1 MPLVAPLVVTIAL
14 ASLTASPAARPAS
27 QLTQL
32 PQGTKV
38 VTLRCTPAPAPAPT
52 VDKDALRPPSGP
64 TGSSEMQVGT
74 FATDTAQAATVI
86 DLGPCPQEL
95 AADEPQPE
103 PEPETTTTP
112 TGKPADEQGLD
123 DAERARREQAD
134 LIRRM
139 LEEMN
144 RRSGGVMGGMT
155 R

>member
-1 MPLVAPLVVTIAL
+1 MPLVAPLVVTVAL
-14 ASLTASPAARPAS
+14 ASLTASPAARPAP

-32 PQGTKV
+32 PQGTNV

-86 DLGPCPQEL
+86 DLGPCPQEP
-95 AADEPQPE
+95 AADEPQ

-144 RRSGGVMGGMT
+144 RRSGGVIGGMS

>member
-1 MPLVAPLVVTIAL
+1 MPLIAPLVVSVAL
-14 ASLTASPAARPAS
+14 ASLTASPAARPAP

-38 VTLRCTPAPAPAPT
+38 VTLRCTPAPAPAPP
-52 VDKDALRPPSGP
+52 VDKDAARPPSGP

-86 DLGPCPQEL
+86 DLGPCPQEP
-95 AADEPQPE
+95 AADEPQ

-112 TGKPADEQGLD
+112 TGKPADDQGLG
-123 DAERARREQAD
+123 DAERARQETQ
-134 LIRRM
+134 RRAQQLLDDM
-139 LEEMN
+139 A
-144 RRSGGVMGGMT
+144 RRQGGVIGGMA